1 MPRIYQEKEHQHPK
15 PELVSKGVKRVR
27 TSKEV
32 FFLLKGRT
40 SFLLAMIP
48 RLALLFLLYSSVSAR
63 SEQRL
68 PMASPCEVGMSAQKL
83 RKIDEIVRRK
93 FIDGKQLAGATVIVA
108 RRGKVVHFETYGMRD
123 LSRRKPMTPDTI
135 VRMYSMTKPIVSV
148 AAMILVEEGNLGLD
162 KPISEYVP
170 KVNAMRVG
178 NAPAEKEITLRDIL
192 RHTAGFPNNATV
204 DRLYRQAGL
213 PSLANSTLREMTE
226 RLNHI
231 PLRSEPGTEWHYSFG
246 TDALAHLVEVGS
258 GQNIDT
264 FLQQRIFKPLGM
276 TDTAF
281 YCPARKWERFS
292 LIYGR
297 NLEPVSASQPG
308 TSGPFSF
315 RSPPRFLSGGGG
327 LVSTGIDY
335 MRFCLMLSGMGELE
349 GVRLL
354 DPGTVAEMTRNQLPP
369 SAYPITRS
377 PNGRGFGLGFAVR
390 VEKIESEPSS
400 IGEYEWLGGAG
411 TEFWISPRD
420 QLAVVTLSQA
430 SPMRDLGATVKPL
443 VYQALEQ

>member
-1 MPRIYQEKEHQHPK
+1 MILRLAFI
-15 PELVSKGVKRVR
+15 
-27 TSKEV
+27 
-32 FFLLKGRT
+32 FLLCG
-40 SFLLAMIP
+40 
-48 RLALLFLLYSSVSAR
+48 SASIR

-68 PMASPCEVGMSAQKL
+68 PLSSPADVGMSAEKL
-83 RKIDEIVRRK
+83 RKIDEVVRKK
-93 FIDGKQLAGATVIVA
+93 FIEGGQLAGATVIVA

-135 VRMYSMTKPIVSV
+135 VRMYSMTKAIVSV
-148 AAMILVEEGNLGLD
+148 AAMILVEEGKLGLD
-162 KPISEYVP
+162 TPISKYVP
-170 KVNAMRVG
+170 KVNAMKVG
-178 NAPAEKEITLRDIL
+178 TIPAEKEMTLRDIL
-192 RHTAGFPNNATV
+192 RHTAGFPNNVTV

-258 GQNIDT
+258 GQSIDA
-264 FLQQRIFKPLGM
+264 FLEKRIFKPLKM

-281 YCPARKWERFS
+281 YCPTSKWERFA
-292 LIYGR
+292 LLYGR
-297 NLEPVSASQPG
+297 NLEPVAASQPG
-308 TSGPFSF
+308 TSGPFTF
-315 RSPPRFLSGGGG
+315 EIAPKFLSGGGG

-335 MRFCLMLSGMGELE
+335 IRFCLMLSGMGQLE
-349 GVRLL
+349 GARLL
-354 DPGTVAEMTRNQLPP
+354 KEKTIAEMTRNQLPDA
-369 SAYPITRS
+369 AYPISR
-377 PNGRGFGLGFAVR
+377 PPRGRGFGLGFAVR

-411 TEFWISPRD
+411 TEFWISPKD

-430 SPMRDLGATVKPL
+430 SPMRDLGSTVKPL